1 MTKNLGR
8 NLLWGLAWG
17 LGTAT
22 LFSLYVVVLA
32 LVRGTWE
39 FEKFGVTGTTI
50 LATYYAAGAIGGI
63 VVGLL
68 RPTLHHWLGSMVVG
82 ILAGMFVYGG
92 ISRALDGRIDF
103 LMAAVIGLM
112 VGGPAAILFW
122 HREWRRRQ
130 LT

>member
-1 MTKNLGR
+1 MSTLRR
-8 NLLWGLAWG
+8 NILWGLVWG

-32 LVRGTWE
+32 LVRGRWE
-39 FEKFGVTGTTI
+39 FEQFGVTGTTI
-50 LATYYAAGAIGGI
+50 LATYYVAGAIGGAVI
-63 VVGLL
+63 GLL
-68 RPTLHHWLGSMVVG
+68 RPTLFHWLGAMLAG

-103 LMAAVIGLM
+103 LMSAVIGLL
-112 VGGPAAILFW
+112 VGAPAAILFW

-130 LT
+130 PT